1 MRHLR
6 ESTSRDA
13 AADEVK
19 NLREKFLEFQVAAN
33 APRDDRDAVARNLE
47 AQLAKHTSA
56 VTEAIRETSRT
67 DGARDD
73 LKSLQLDFRA
83 LQDTVAR
90 GLEDA
95 RRERRAVHEAPAPA
109 SESPR
114 LKALERSIADIATGL
129 KDDMARLRE
138 STARDHAAGALASLS
153 EKVSVLQSRQH
164 EEPASTVARN
174 LEAQLAQHTD
184 RVQNA
189 ILNSNTRSDGVKD
202 ELRNLQQ
209 TMLDIQRQTRDAAE
223 GKYAD
228 VSASVRNLEQQLAS
242 HSASLRDEMR
252 NVTDGTARSAAAE
265 ELRRLH
271 ETVAELKRRP
281 EAEDG
286 SAVAVKALELQ
297 LQQHT
302 ATIRDAIT
310 STRSGDPRADELRSL
325 QQQVVELREKSRA
338 DAAISAAM
346 VAMTPTKDATMER
359 EFEKHTSALR
369 AYGRVRVARCSSFR
383 SSQASRCATS
393 GTARRATA
401 RPRRSRSSRTASARC
416 RRPTTAAL

>member
-1 MRHLR
+1 MDRLAGENPMLLTPPPSRSEVTKLSEDVAALKAHAQHARSADGVEDRLRSLAETVQNLPTSLSRDATSDAVKQLSETVLGELRRRDAAPVAARPDVDEKLALRFERLERALENAVAQRPARAPEMKLAGEEMRHLR

-56 VTEAIRETSRT
+56 VTEAIRATSRS

-153 EKVSVLQSRQH
+153 EKVSALQSRRP

-174 LEAQLAQHTD
+174 LPPVGADH
-184 RVQNA
+184 V
-189 ILNSNTRSDGVKD
+189 
-202 ELRNLQQ
+202 
-209 TMLDIQRQTRDAAE
+209 RDAARARD
-223 GKYAD
+223 G
-228 VSASVRNLEQQLAS
+228 
-242 HSASLRDEMR
+242 LRPLVD
-252 NVTDGTARSAAAE
+252 
-265 ELRRLH
+265 RR
-271 ETVAELKRRP
+271 
-281 EAEDG
+281 
-286 SAVAVKALELQ
+286 
-297 LQQHT
+297 
-302 ATIRDAIT
+302 
-310 STRSGDPRADELRSL
+310 
-325 QQQVVELREKSRA
+325 
-338 DAAISAAM
+338 
-346 VAMTPTKDATMER
+346 
-359 EFEKHTSALR
+359 
-369 AYGRVRVARCSSFR
+369 
-383 SSQASRCATS
+383 
-393 GTARRATA
+393 RRAE
-401 RPRRSRSSRTASARC
+401 
-416 RRPTTAAL
+416 ALALS